1 MVIDAYAHV
10 FPRRLIEALAEVK
23 PSKELVALRAQS
35 PHNFEHEARIAYMDQ
50 HGFDMQVL
58 ILARPPVWLGMER
71 TDIHRMSRVAND
83 SIAEFAARRPDR
95 FIGVGVLPVVDG
107 VMMEE
112 FERLHAELGLKG
124 VLIFSNIEG
133 KPLDDES
140 MWPLYERAA
149 ALDFP
154 IWIHPQHANFYP
166 WIRKDVLDRVL
177 AWPFDTSLAMA
188 RLVYGGVFE
197 RYPNIKFV
205 THHMGGMIPYF
216 SARIAA
222 FAETSSEEYAKLG
235 LGESGPN
242 LSGSALDHFKLFYN
256 DCISNGSPEAVRVAL
271 DFFGSDHIL
280 FGTDF
285 PFGPDN
291 GERWPLDELR
301 TIRSM
306 PLNES
311 DREKILYGNAARL
324 LKLPLKAGAAPAT
337 SD

>member
-1 MVIDAYAHV
+1 MD
-10 FPRRLIEALAEVK
+10 ALAEVR
-23 PSKELVALRAQS
+23 PSAELAALRSQS
-35 PHNFEHEARIAYMDQ
+35 PHMFEVDARIAYMDR
-50 HGFDMQVL
+50 HGFDVQVL

-71 TDIHRMSRVAND
+71 KDIHRIVRVANE

-95 FIGVGVLPVVDG
+95 FLGVGVLPVVDPT
-107 VMMEE
+107 MMAE
-112 FERLHAELGLKG
+112 FERIHSELGLKG

-166 WIRKDVLDRVL
+166 WIRQEVLDRVL
-177 AWPFDTSLAMA
+177 GWPFDTSLAMC

-197 RYPNIKFV
+197 RFPEIKIV

-216 SARIAA
+216 AARIDA
-222 FAETSSEEYAKLG
+222 FARNMSVEYAKLG
-235 LGESGPN
+235 MGERIGPD
-242 LSGSALDHFKLFYN
+242 LTGPAIDHFRRFYN

-271 DFFGSDHIL
+271 NFFGPDRIL

-285 PFGPDN
+285 PFGPDD
-291 GERWPLDELR
+291 GETWPLDELR
-301 TIRSM
+301 TIREM
-306 PLNES
+306 EMTEEE
-311 DREKILYGNAARL
+311 REKILHGNAEKL
-324 LKLPLKAGAAPAT
+324 LGRVPSKA
-337 SD
+337 

>member
-10 FPRRLIEALAEVK
+10 FPMPLIEALAEVK
-23 PSKELVALRAQS
+23 PSKELAALRAQS
-35 PHNFEHEARIAYMDQ
+35 PHNFEHEARLAYMDE
-50 HGFDMQVL
+50 HGFDLQVL

-71 TDIHRMSRVAND
+71 SDIHRLSRVANE
-83 SIAEFAARRPDR
+83 SIAEFAAKRPDR
-95 FIGVGVLPVVDG
+95 FVGVGVLPVVDA

-112 FERLHAELGLKG
+112 FERIQGELGLKG

-149 ALDFP
+149 ELDFP
-154 IWIHPQHANFYP
+154 IWIHPQHANYYP
-166 WIRKDVLDRVL
+166 WIGKDVLDRVL

-222 FAETSSEEYAKLG
+222 FAETSSGEYAKLG
-235 LGESGPN
+235 LGQSGPS
-242 LSGSALDHFKLFYN
+242 LTGSPLDHFRLFYN
-256 DCISNGSPEAVRVAL
+256 DCISNGSQDAVRLAL
-271 DFFGSDHIL
+271 NFFGADRIL

-301 TIRSM
+301 TIKTM
-306 PLNES
+306 LIDEA
-311 DREKILYGNAARL
+311 DRAKILYGNAARL
-324 LKLPLKAGAAPAT
+324 LKLPLRAGTATTAPA
-337 SD
+337 